1 MRHLALL
8 IVSLVLTLAAACG
21 DDAPATGLC
30 AENGVSTTI
39 GDNHPNGFHTLEVSV
54 SDVLAAVDK
63 TYDIQGNNTGHGHS
77 VTVTADDFA
86 DLDTGVDVMLTS
98 SDNGS
103 VGMSH
108 THPIT
113 LSCKP

>member
-1 MRHLALL
+1 MRHLALW
-8 IVSLVLTLAAACG
+8 IVALVLALAAACG

-39 GDNHPNGFHTLEVSV
+39 GENHPNGFHTLDIPVT
-54 SDVLAAVDK
+54 DVLAAVDK

-86 DLDTGVDVMLTS
+86 DLDAGAVVTIES
-98 SDNGS
+98 SDTGA
-103 VGMSH
+103 VGMDH
-108 THPIT
+108 TYTVT
-113 LSCKP
+113 LTCNP